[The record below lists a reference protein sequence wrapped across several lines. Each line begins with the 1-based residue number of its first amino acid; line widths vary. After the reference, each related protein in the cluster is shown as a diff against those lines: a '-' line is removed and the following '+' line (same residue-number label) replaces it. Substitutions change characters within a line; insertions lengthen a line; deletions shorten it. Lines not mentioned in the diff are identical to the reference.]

1 MNGEENMTQLNV
13 ILMIIILFFAES
25 MPGVARADAEMPFS
39 VGGVTLGTSIEYYI
53 FVSQENFVVEVIV
66 TGIKVFRKGYILYG
80 ACERPGEILRI
91 KLKYKDKSVKFFN
104 QLLEQYK
111 NKFSSKPKFV
121 GDSFGLLKAW
131 KWSFNNDD
139 GVRVSLVLQHNLK
152 DADESTGNMVKLS
165 FPDRLIA
172 ERKCSNKSTQPDDS
186 DDKPINGNW
195 GLLLP
200 D

>member
-1 MNGEENMTQLNV
+1 MNRDEIMTQLKCFF
-13 ILMIIILFFAES
+13 IMTILFIAVS
-25 MPGVARADAEMPFS
+25 LPGVVRADVEMPLS
-39 VGGVTLGTSIEYYI
+39 VGGFTLGTSIENYN
-53 FVSQENFVVEVIV
+53 FVSQENFVEEVIV
-66 TGIKVFRKGYILYG
+66 TNIKGFRKGYIMYG
-80 ACERPGEILRI
+80 ACESPGEILRI

-111 NKFSSKPKFV
+111 KKFSSKPKFT

-152 DADESTGNMVKLS
+152 DADESIGNMVKLS

-186 DDKPINGNW
+186 DAKPIDDNW
-195 GLLLP
+195 GLLIP